1 MVVVVVV
8 VIDWFQRLIRV
19 KRIKIIY
26 WSMAS

>member
-26 WSMAS
+26 